1 MKESILNIVWM
12 LLPAIAWGVLP
23 LIVSQLGGRPVNQ
36 IFGTAVGTLIASLVV
51 QLIVHPAI
59 NVTSFIM
66 AMIAGAFWIIGQLG
80 QYTGYA
86 NVGVSKTM
94 PISTG
99 LQLVGTSL
107 VGVFLFG
114 EWSTTI
120 AKLVGGLGVLLLVI
134 GVIMT
139 SIQDRQE
146 VTGSNQRRTIVMLIV
161 TTIGFIV
168 FNAIPKALSASGIAI
183 FLPESVGMMVAV
195 IVYMLISGQ
204 GRIVAERASWLN
216 IIGGLVFS
224 VASLTYIVSVSQNGV
239 NTAFV
244 VSQLSVVLSTLG
256 GMVFLHERK
265 SKRELVLTLS
275 GLVLIVI
282 GAVVTTLI

>member
-1 MKESILNIVWM
+1 MNIVWM

-23 LIVSQLGGRPVNQ
+23 LIVTKLGGRPINE
-36 IFGTAVGTLIASLVV
+36 IFGTAIGTLIASIVV
-51 QLIVHPAI
+51 QVILHPAI
-59 NVTSFIM
+59 NLTAFIM
-66 AMIAGAFWIIGQLG
+66 AAVAGAFWIVGQLG

-114 EWSTTI
+114 EWQTTT
-120 AKLVGGLGVLLLVI
+120 AKVIGGLGVILLVI

-146 VTGSNQRRTIVMLIV
+146 TVGDNQTRTIVMLV
-161 TTIGFIV
+161 LTTIGFIV

-183 FLPESVGMMVAV
+183 FLPESIGMVIAV
-195 IVYMLISGQ
+195 IVYMLVRGQ
-204 GRIVAERASWLN
+204 VKIVTERASWLN
-216 IIGGLVFS
+216 VLGGLVFS
-224 VASLTYIVSVSQNGV
+224 IASLTYIVSVSQNGV
-239 NTAFV
+239 NSAFV
-244 VSQLSVVLSTLG
+244 VSQLSVVISTLG
-256 GMVFLHERK
+256 GMIFLHEHK
-265 SKRELVLTLS
+265 SRHELALTIS
-275 GLVLIVI
+275 GLGLIVV
-282 GAVVTTLI
+282 GAIVTTLI

>member
-1 MKESILNIVWM
+1 MNIVWM

-195 IVYMLISGQ
+195 IVYMLVSGQ
-204 GRIVAERASWLN
+204 VRIVAERASWLN

>member
-1 MKESILNIVWM
+1 MNIVWM

-59 NVTSFIM
+59 NVISFIM

-195 IVYMLISGQ
+195 IVYMLVSGQ

-216 IIGGLVFS
+216 VIGGLVFS

>member
-1 MKESILNIVWM
+1 MNIVWM

-183 FLPESVGMMVAV
+183 FLPESLGMMVAV

>member
-1 MKESILNIVWM
+1 MNVVWM
-12 LLPAIAWGVLP
+12 LLPAVAWGVLP

-36 IFGTAVGTLIASLVV
+36 IFGTAVGTLLASVVV
-51 QLIVHPAI
+51 QVVLQPTI
-59 NVTSFIM
+59 NLAGFLM
-66 AMIAGAFWIIGQLG
+66 AAVAGAFWIIGQLG

-86 NVGVSKTM
+86 NIGVSKTM

-99 LQLVGTSL
+99 LQLVGTAL

-114 EWSTTI
+114 EWGTVL
-120 AKLVGGLGVLLLVI
+120 AKVIGALGVLLLVI
-134 GVIMT
+134 GVILT
-139 SIQDRQE
+139 SIQDRQDQHQAHQ
-146 VTGSNQRRTIVMLIV
+146 NRTVVMLVI

-183 FLPESVGMMVAV
+183 FLPESVGMVVAV
-195 IVYMLISGQ
+195 LVYLMIRRQGTVLI
-204 GRIVAERASWLN
+204 ERSSWTN
-216 IIGGLVFS
+216 ILGGLVFS
-224 VASLTYIVSVSQNGV
+224 VASLTYTLSVSQNGV

-256 GMVFLHERK
+256 GMAFLHERK
-265 SKRELVLTLS
+265 SHRELALTLS

-282 GAVVTTLI
+282 GAIVTTLI

>member
-1 MKESILNIVWM
+1 MNIVWM

-23 LIVSQLGGRPVNQ
+23 LIVSQLGGRPINQ
-36 IFGTAVGTLIASLVV
+36 IFGTAVGTLIASIVV

-59 NVTSFIM
+59 NVTSIIM

-107 VGVFLFG
+107 VGAFLFG
-114 EWSTTI
+114 EWGTTF
-120 AKLVGGLGVLLLVI
+120 AKLVGGLGVLLLVV

-146 VTGSNQRRTIVMLIV
+146 AAGGNQRRTIVMLIV

-183 FLPESVGMMVAV
+183 FLPESVGMIVAV
-195 IVYMLISGQ
+195 VVYMLVSSQ

-256 GMVFLHERK
+256 GMAFLHERK
-265 SKRELVLTLS
+265 SRRELALTLS

>member
-1 MKESILNIVWM
+1 MNIVWM

-23 LIVSQLGGRPVNQ
+23 LIVSQLGRRPVNQ

>member
-1 MKESILNIVWM
+1 MNIIVWM

>member
-1 MKESILNIVWM
+1 MNIVWM

-23 LIVSQLGGRPVNQ
+23 LIVSQLGGRLINQ
-36 IFGTAVGTLIASLVV
+36 IFGTAVGTLIASIVV

-59 NVTSFIM
+59 NVTSIIM

-114 EWSTTI
+114 EWGTTF
-120 AKLVGGLGVLLLVI
+120 AKLVGGLGVLLLVV

-146 VTGSNQRRTIVMLIV
+146 AAGGNQRRTIVMLIV

-183 FLPESVGMMVAV
+183 FLPESVGMIVAV
-195 IVYMLISGQ
+195 VVYMLVSSQ

-256 GMVFLHERK
+256 GMAFLHERK
-265 SKRELVLTLS
+265 SRRELALTLS

>member
-1 MKESILNIVWM
+1 MNIVWM

-195 IVYMLISGQ
+195 IVYMLVSGQ

>member
-1 MKESILNIVWM
+1 MNIVWM

-36 IFGTAVGTLIASLVV
+36 IFGTAAGTLIASLVV

>member
-1 MKESILNIVWM
+1 MKESIMNIVWM

>member
-1 MKESILNIVWM
+1 MKESIMNIVWM

-59 NVTSFIM
+59 NVISFIM

>member
-1 MKESILNIVWM
+1 MKESIMNIVWM

-195 IVYMLISGQ
+195 IVYMLVSGQ

>member
-1 MKESILNIVWM
+1 MFGCYCPRLRG
-12 LLPAIAWGVLP
+12 GVLP
-23 LIVSQLGGRPVNQ
+23 LIVSQLGGRPINQ
-36 IFGTAVGTLIASLVV
+36 IFGTAVGTLIASIVV

-59 NVTSFIM
+59 NVTSIIM

-114 EWSTTI
+114 EWGTTF
-120 AKLVGGLGVLLLVI
+120 AKLVGGLGVLLLVV

-146 VTGSNQRRTIVMLIV
+146 AAGGNQRRTIVMLIV

-183 FLPESVGMMVAV
+183 FLPESVGMIVAV
-195 IVYMLISGQ
+195 VVYMLVSSQ

-256 GMVFLHERK
+256 GMAFLHERK
-265 SKRELVLTLS
+265 SRRELALTLS

>member
-1 MKESILNIVWM
+1 MNIVWM

-59 NVTSFIM
+59 NVISFIM

-161 TTIGFIV
+161 MTIGFIV

-195 IVYMLISGQ
+195 IVYMLVSGQ

>member
-1 MKESILNIVWM
+1 MNIVWM

-59 NVTSFIM
+59 NVISFIM

-183 FLPESVGMMVAV
+183 FLPESVGMLVAV
-195 IVYMLISGQ
+195 IVYMLVSGQ

>member
-1 MKESILNIVWM
+1 MNIVWM

-23 LIVSQLGGRPVNQ
+23 LIVSQLGGRPINQ
-36 IFGTAVGTLIASLVV
+36 IFGTATGTLIASIVV

-114 EWSTTI
+114 EWGTTF
-120 AKLVGGLGVLLLVI
+120 AKLVGGLGVLLLVV

-146 VTGSNQRRTIVMLIV
+146 AAGGNQRRTIVMLIV

-183 FLPESVGMMVAV
+183 FLPESVGMVVAV
-195 IVYMLISGQ
+195 VVYMLVSSQ

-256 GMVFLHERK
+256 GMAFLHEHK
-265 SKRELVLTLS
+265 SRRELALTLS

>member
-1 MKESILNIVWM
+1 MNIVWM

-59 NVTSFIM
+59 NVISFIM

-161 TTIGFIV
+161 TTIGVIV

-195 IVYMLISGQ
+195 IVYMLVSGQ

>member
-1 MKESILNIVWM
+1 MNIVWM

-23 LIVSQLGGRPVNQ
+23 LIVSQLGGRPDNQ